1 MRVIN
6 TLTGMRNASDEV
18 KRKAKGIAFVP
29 TMGYLHEGHLALFK
43 EAKKHADLIVASIFV
58 NPKQFNES
66 EDFNSYPREP
76 EKDRKALEENG
87 VDVLFLPDT
96 EEIYPKGFQTSV
108 EVTRLSEGLCG
119 ASRPGHFK
127 GVATVVAKLFNIVR
141 PDFAVFGEKDY
152 QQLALLRR
160 MNSDLDFGISI
171 IGVPTVRERDGL
183 AMSSRNARLSPE
195 ERNAASSLYKALSNG
210 RKLFKGGERKA
221 EAIIG
226 KAKDIIEN
234 SIELDYLE
242 IRDSETL
249 AKTEEISGEVVFA
262 IAARVG
268 KTRLID
274 NIILKEK

>member
-1 MRVIN
+1 MRVVDTVAGI
-6 TLTGMRNASDEV
+6 REASSEARREG
-18 KRKAKGIAFVP
+18 KTIAFIP
-29 TMGYLHEGHLALFK
+29 TMGYLHKGHLALIR

-66 EDFNSYPREP
+66 EDFNAYPREP
-76 EKDRKALEENG
+76 GKDKKALEENG

-96 EEIYPKGFQTSV
+96 EEIYPKGFQTLV
-108 EVTRLSEGLCG
+108 EVTKISGGLCG
-119 ASRPGHFK
+119 ASRPGHFR

-152 QQLALLRR
+152 QQLAIIRR
-160 MNSDLDFGISI
+160 MNSDLNFGISI
-171 IGVPTVRERDGL
+171 IGVPTVREYDGL

-195 ERNAASSLYKALSNG
+195 ERKAAPSLYKALSNA
-210 RKLFKGGERKA
+210 RTLFEMGERKA

-226 KAKDIIEN
+226 EAKDIIEN